1 MPLYPV
7 QCPNCGPQEV
17 FARMSVARNADMF
30 DCPVC
35 ERPRP
40 RGLVLFQFTED
51 KLRLWKG
58 PMGNG
63 WSTALGAPMPG
74 SIAERDR
81 MAAAKGVEFCGEREF
96 LASNPEAAEAVSYS
110 RHVASGGY
118 HEPVLPAD
126 TSPFIEQPAWADPL
140 VG

>member
-1 MPLYPV
+1 MS
-7 QCPNCGPQEV
+7 E
-17 FARMSVARNADMF
+17 ARKADLLE
-30 DCPVC
+30 CPVC
-35 ERPRP
+35 LRDRPRVIVP
-40 RGLVLFQFTED
+40 FQFTQD
-51 KLRLWKG
+51 NLRLWKG

-74 SIAERDR
+74 TRKERDR
-81 MAAAKGVEFCGEREF
+81 MAAERGVEFCGEREF